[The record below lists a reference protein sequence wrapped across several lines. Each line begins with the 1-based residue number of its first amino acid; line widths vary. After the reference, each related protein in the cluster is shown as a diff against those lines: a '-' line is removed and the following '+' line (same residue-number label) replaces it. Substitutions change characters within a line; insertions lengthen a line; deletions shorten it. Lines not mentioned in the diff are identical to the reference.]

1 MADGPTCH
9 DCNWPEWSRHVLAEL
24 SRLSDNTGKL
34 QNTISVM
41 REDVAGLKVK
51 ASVWGGIA
59 GVITALSVLILQW
72 VKGSNQ

>member
-1 MADGPTCH
+1 MDEGPACH

-24 SRLSDNTGKL
+24 ARLSEQSKVL
-34 QNTISVM
+34 QASVQAM